1 MPSRAR
7 IVASAFTPPTAKF
20 LVATHTPS
28 HSLGESTQ
36 MLLRTSEGMTSLK
49 TNFFTSPNDC
59 PDRMAVRIIAYGGT
73 ASANIIFRA
82 SFTTSAVYSV
92 LLFKHSEMVSR
103 TTLAFS
109 PCSSK
114 SILSEIA
121 C

>member
-36 MLLRTSEGMTSLK
+36 ILLRTSEGMTSLK

-73 ASANIIFRA
+73 ASANMIFRA

-92 LLFKHSEMVSR
+92 LLFKHSEIVSR